1 MTIIIDENDE
11 SAGKEFID
19 LEATDLIKVK
29 SPKMVI
35 KLPEE
40 KRK

>member
-1 MTIIIDENDE
+1 MTNLLV
-11 SAGKEFID
+11 KKFID
-19 LEATDLIKVK
+19 LEAITDLIKVK

-40 KRK
+40 KESKTF